1 VSNFDESG
9 FPIGVTTSECVI
21 VPIDCT
27 VVYQADPANRE
38 LVTTVETLN
47 YGGKKVPSMIIF
59 ASAYHLRKHFDNDID
74 SDILFARSL
83 TGYSN
88 DKLGLVYLK
97 HFNQFTE
104 SLTKG
109 SYRMLIF
116 DRHGSHVTQ
125 PFIDYC

>member
-1 VSNFDESG
+1 
-9 FPIGVTTSECVI
+9 
-21 VPIDCT
+21 
-27 VVYQADPANRE
+27 
-38 LVTTVETLN
+38 
-47 YGGKKVPSMIIF
+47 MIIF
-59 ASAYHLRKHFDNDID
+59 ANAYHLQKHFDNDID
-74 SDILFARSL
+74 SDILFACSS

-116 DRHGSHVTQ
+116 DKHSSYVTQ
-125 PFIDYC
+125 LFVNYC